1 MLLPL
6 DAPIGESQKMP
17 EFTAFHAMRERQASE
32 KRRFLGFICDSGTEI
47 APELRIE
54 ADTAMIRTPYFTG

>member
-17 EFTAFHAMRERQASE
+17 EFTAFHAMRERAASA
-32 KRRFLGFICDSGTEI
+32 KRRFQGFICDSSTEM
-47 APELRIE
+47 PSKLLIE
-54 ADTAMIRTPYFTG
+54 AKAAMIRTPYFMG

>member
-17 EFTAFHAMRERQASE
+17 EFTAFLARRDRAAPR
-32 KRRFLGFICDSGTEI
+32 KRRFKGIICDIGTEI
-47 APELRIE
+47 ATFGTRGAFAALL
-54 ADTAMIRTPYFTG
+54 RTPYFMG